1 MKSTSQRTEPVPVR
15 QPWRLLLSLA
25 GRLLA
30 AMVCGVLLLVV
41 FSLIAYR
48 IMDRYQAPGKFDP
61 ANQGY
66 CDFHNGVYFPSMAW
80 GDRVSPYGENYAR
93 QYPVE
98 RPIPLFTPS
107 TLLLHWPLSRLPLS
121 IAEIAWYVVLEG
133 LVILIALVSVVVS
146 GWPRR
151 WWLVLAVAVFLAA
164 SRSGYGTLFT
174 GYFSLEIVLGT
185 LLAIHAGHRTRLGGV
200 GFFLA
205 GLKPTTGIPLAI
217 MMLAR
222 GHWRALAAG
231 VAGLTLTSAIVLG
244 WLLTASSPA
253 ELLHQFQDG
262 QVQHVADPN
271 ELPRNSW
278 TRVDLLAVVAKW
290 MDWQP
295 GQFEHVALMLPLIA
309 LPAWLVWRTRPG
321 LHGTGAPITELPDSF
336 RPAVPRWLPAD
347 LNAAV
352 CLLAINVTLYHH
364 YYDLLI
370 LAPVILA
377 ALAGTCG
384 WDRLPWSRW
393 LIAGVCG
400 FVCWNYL
407 SSNMVLDRLNL
418 PQSGHM
424 LMTSVNGVLLAV
436 ALLASVIWLSRVRR
450 EDDRRAADQAAGPRD
465 FNAGGPA

>member
-1 MKSTSQRTEPVPVR
+1 MNSTSHPAGPVPVR
-15 QPWRLLLSLA
+15 QTRLSWLSVAGRSLAALVCGLLLF
-25 GRLLA
+25 
-30 AMVCGVLLLVV
+30 VV
-41 FSLIAYR
+41 FSLIAFR
-48 IMDRYQAPGKFDP
+48 IMDQYQKPGKFDP

-80 GDRVSPYGENYAR
+80 GDRVSPYGEEYAR

-98 RPIPLFTPS
+98 RPIPLFTPT
-107 TLLLHWPLSRLPLS
+107 TLLLHWPITRLPLS
-121 IAEIAWYVVLEG
+121 MAEIAWYVVLEW
-133 LVILIALVSVVVS
+133 LVILIALVSVVVA

-151 WWLVLAVAVFLAA
+151 WWLVLGVAVFLAA

-174 GYFSLEIVLGT
+174 GYFSFEIVLGT
-185 LLAIHAGHRTRLGGV
+185 LLAIHAGHRTRMGGF

-231 VAGLTLTSAIVLG
+231 VAGLALTSAMVLG
-244 WLLTASSPA
+244 WLLSASSPA

-262 QVQHVADPN
+262 QAQHVADPN
-271 ELPRNSW
+271 ELPRNTW

-295 GQFEHVALMLPLIA
+295 GEAEHLGLMLPLIA
-309 LPAWLVWRTRPG
+309 VPAWIVWRTRPG
-321 LHGTGAPITELPDSF
+321 RNAATPDSPED
-336 RPAVPRWLPAD
+336 PATSEAAAKGWLPAD

-377 ALAGTCG
+377 ALGGTCG

-393 LIAGVCG
+393 LFAGVCG

-407 SSNMVLDRLNL
+407 SSNLILDRLDL

-424 LMTSVNGVLLAV
+424 LMTSVNGVLLAITMLFAV
-436 ALLASVIWLSRVRR
+436 AGLASSGTGVAVHARPPHRV
-450 EDDRRAADQAAGPRD
+450 
-465 FNAGGPA
+465 

>member
-1 MKSTSQRTEPVPVR
+1 MPMR
-15 QPWRLLLSLA
+15 QFSPGRGLRLA
-25 GRLLA
+25 GRFFLIA
-30 AMVCGVLLLVV
+30 AAGLSLIVV
-41 FSLIAYR
+41 VSLIAFR
-48 IMDRYQAPGKFDP
+48 TVDRYQRPGKFDH
-61 ANQGY
+61 ANQGF
-66 CDFHNGVYFPSMAW
+66 CDFHNGVYFPSAAW
-80 GDRVSPYGENYAR
+80 SLRISPYGEDYAR
-93 QYPVE
+93 SFPVE
-98 RPIPLFTPS
+98 RPIPLFTPT
-107 TLLLHWPLSRLPLS
+107 TLLLHWPLAWLPLELS
-121 IAEIAWYVVLEG
+121 ELVWYLMLEAELVLIG
-133 LVILIALVSVVVS
+133 LLSVVVAR
-146 GWPRR
+146 WPAR
-151 WWLVLAVAVFLAA
+151 WWLVLGVAVFLAA

-174 GYFSLEIVLGT
+174 GYFSFEIILGT
-185 LLAIHAGHRTRLGGV
+185 LLAIFAGHRTKLGGF

-231 VAGLTLTSAIVLG
+231 VAGLAVTSAIVLG

-253 ELLHQFQDG
+253 ELLHQVQDG
-262 QVQHVADPN
+262 QAQHVADPN

-290 MDWQP
+290 MNWQP
-295 GQFEHVALMLPLIA
+295 GEFEHLALMLPLIV
-309 LPAWLVWRTRPG
+309 LPAWVVWRTRPG
-321 LHGTGAPITELPDSF
+321 LYGAGEPITELPDSF
-336 RPAVPRWLPAD
+336 RPTVARWLPAD

-384 WDRLPWSRW
+384 WDRWPVGRW
-393 LIAGVCG
+393 AMAGVCG

-407 SSNMVLDRLNL
+407 SSNQVLDRLNL
-418 PQSGHM
+418 PEPGHM

-436 ALLASVIWLSRVRR
+436 ALAVTVAGLA
-450 EDDRRAADQAAGPRD
+450 RAKRSG
-465 FNAGGPA
+465 